1 MSFDN
6 RGIIH
11 AGHGDINN
19 TGAVGDH
26 ATVNNFAPERP
37 PTRDGVDVAVMTA
50 LTKELAAVVRILA
63 RSPSYGCEV
72 VDGGR
77 QVHRAELSTGD
88 GPMTVVA
95 TVNSSIGNRPAV
107 SGYEFLRRQFA
118 PAVVVMLG
126 IAGGIRA
133 DLKIG
138 DVVIGDEVVYYDLRK
153 QTAEGVV
160 RRGTSHPVPAPPR
173 TKINGFLTRAGNPA
187 EVLGD
192 NGVFRVYAGP
202 IGSGEA
208 VVAVDDSPV
217 RGFLTGFND
226 KTLALE
232 MESGGAA
239 QAYFDTV
246 GLEPKVH
253 AWFPIRGISDLADA
267 AKGDDHQFIAAQNAA
282 TVLERMLPHLR
293 VSPR

>member
-1 MSFDN
+1 MTFDN

-11 AGHGDINN
+11 AGHGNINN

-26 ATVNNFAPERP
+26 ATVNNYAADRES
-37 PTRDGVDVAVMTA
+37 TRDGVDVAVMTA

-63 RSPSYGCEV
+63 RSPSYECEV
-72 VDGGR
+72 ADGGR
-77 QVHRAELSTGD
+77 QVHRAELSAGG

-107 SGYEFLRRQFA
+107 AGFEFLRQQFA
-118 PAVVVMLG
+118 PAVIVMLG

-153 QTAEGVV
+153 KTAEGVM
-160 RRGTSHPVPAPPR
+160 RRGTSHPVPAVAR
-173 TKINGFLTRAGNPA
+173 NMINGFLTEAGNPA
-187 EVLGD
+187 EVKGD

-208 VVAVDDSPV
+208 VVAEDDSPV
-217 RGFLTGFND
+217 RGFLTDFNE

-239 QAYFDTV
+239 QAYFDTA

-267 AKGDDHQFIAAQNAA
+267 AKSYDHQVVAAQNAA

-293 VSPR
+293 VGLR